1 MHGGAGGLAVD
12 LDHVVLPLDA
22 PCAPVVHAGML
33 HVVLTDAGVVVIG
46 RRLTLRACREQ
57 FHAAVTRLMADY
69 LGMHRACVGG
79 HASPAPISAA
89 PHISTGERLVGFG
102 GPRDPPNWSPIRSGS
117 YFLWRPELAHS

>member
-1 MHGGAGGLAVD
+1 
-12 LDHVVLPLDA
+12 
-22 PCAPVVHAGML
+22 ML
-33 HVVLTDAGVVVIG
+33 HAVLTHAGVVVIG

-79 HASPAPISAA
+79 HALASTYKRA

-117 YFLWRPELAHS
+117 YFLWRHEPAHS